1 MRFLPVV
8 CCLLISPL
16 IARAEREPAHKLTYK
31 TDGTDLIVSTSIL
44 IPGGPH
50 LLFTSF
56 DDTDALMPGL
66 RYTIIRNSDD
76 LFESAKFVTIEWRL
90 KDYKT
95 ELLPSRVTGQV
106 IALSTSELKRLGGKA
121 LELVKE

>member
-1 MRFLPVV
+1 MRLLPVV

-16 IARAEREPAHKLTYK
+16 ISRAEREPAHKLTYK
-31 TDGTDLIVSTSIL
+31 TDGNDLIVSTSIL

-56 DDTDALMPGL
+56 DNTEARTPGL

-76 LFESAKFVTIEWRL
+76 LYESAKFVTIEWRL
-90 KDYKT
+90 RDYKT
-95 ELLPSRVTGQV
+95 ELLPSRVTGQM
-106 IALSTSELKRLGGKA
+106 IALSTAELKPVGGKA